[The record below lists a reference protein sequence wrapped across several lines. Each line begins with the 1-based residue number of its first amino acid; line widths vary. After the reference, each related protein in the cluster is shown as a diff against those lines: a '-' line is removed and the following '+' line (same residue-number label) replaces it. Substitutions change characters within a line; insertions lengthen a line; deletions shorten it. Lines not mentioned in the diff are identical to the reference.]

1 MSALPIREEL
11 ISTINKLS
19 DKQMLAVL
27 EFIKSVKLQDVE
39 TEYNEEDDPLVGF
52 FSGSPDLAE
61 TSEEIL

>member
-11 ISTINKLS
+11 TSTINKLS

-39 TEYNEEDDPLVGF
+39 TEYNEEDDPLAGF